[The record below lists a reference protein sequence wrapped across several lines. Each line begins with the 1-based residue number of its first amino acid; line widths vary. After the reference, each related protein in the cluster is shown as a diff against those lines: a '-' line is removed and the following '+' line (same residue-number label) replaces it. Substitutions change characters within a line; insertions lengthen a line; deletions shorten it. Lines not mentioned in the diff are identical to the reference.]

1 MQLEKAI
8 TFLAAKIH
16 QIIHANKLT
25 NTHTHKIANSTKLAN
40 IRLQFVIIPV
50 VVVVV
55 VVLLKYFN
63 LFLSR

>member
-16 QIIHANKLT
+16 QIIHANKYK
-25 NTHTHKIANSTKLAN
+25 HTHKTANSTKLAN

-50 VVVVV
+50 VVVV
-55 VVLLKYFN
+55 LLKYFN